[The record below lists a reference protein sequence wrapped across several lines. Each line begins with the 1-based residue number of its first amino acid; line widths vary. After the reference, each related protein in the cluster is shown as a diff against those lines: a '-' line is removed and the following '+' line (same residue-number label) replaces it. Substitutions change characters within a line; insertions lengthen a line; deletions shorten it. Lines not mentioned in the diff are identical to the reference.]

1 MKKIIAIIA
10 IFTLSVSVK
19 AQSVV
24 QYPFGS
30 ASATSPVVT
39 SKVTAQPL
47 IINNTVVMATITSVD
62 TNKVLSVS
70 YPAMNQ
76 YTNSYAPKVGSL
88 LYLSITSDAVGSRVI
103 SKGTGFT
110 FDSVT
115 LTASKN
121 YLMTFLYTG
130 STYNL
135 ISSTLQN

>member
-1 MKKIIAIIA
+1 MKKLLSIIAIVA
-10 IFTLSVSVK
+10 FTLNAN

-24 QYPFGS
+24 QAPFGP
-30 ASATSPVVT
+30 ASVTTPSVT

-47 IINNTVVMATITSVD
+47 VINNYVVCATISSVD

-76 YTNSYAPKVGSL
+76 YTNSYAPKVGSI
-88 LYLSITSDAVGSRVI
+88 LYLSITSDATGSRVI

-110 FDSVT
+110 FDNVT
-115 LTASKN
+115 LTASKT
-121 YLMTFLYTG
+121 YLMTFVNTG